1 MDDLRNSLFR
11 VATGDL
17 KDPTLTITVDGM
29 DHEFIGKEAKV
40 LAFGMLLGMKAEKDG
55 CPVDVFVTEM
65 DEGAK

>member
-40 LAFGMLLGMKAEKDG
+40 FAFGMLLGMKAEKDG